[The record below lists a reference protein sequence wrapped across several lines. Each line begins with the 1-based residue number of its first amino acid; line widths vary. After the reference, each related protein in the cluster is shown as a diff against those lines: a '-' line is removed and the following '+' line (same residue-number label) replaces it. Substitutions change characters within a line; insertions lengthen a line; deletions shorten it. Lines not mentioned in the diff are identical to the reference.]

1 MKATGFLILVKLNKM
16 RPIIVDNH
24 TCLGLFDNVNNNF
37 DNVFVIDLFSLGG
50 LFALF
55 RPRDIP

>member
-1 MKATGFLILVKLNKM
+1 M